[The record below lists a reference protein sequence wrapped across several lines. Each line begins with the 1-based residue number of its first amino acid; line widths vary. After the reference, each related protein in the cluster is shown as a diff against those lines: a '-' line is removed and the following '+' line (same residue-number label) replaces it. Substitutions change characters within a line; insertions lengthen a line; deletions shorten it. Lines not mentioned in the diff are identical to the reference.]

1 MENEVKKKPYSTI
14 AAILFIAVG
23 ISQFFYLCRIFNMF
37 EYHSAGAYQLGLY
50 IRINLTTIIVT
61 ILAYLAVIA
70 ALLRKKRDKFSAIAF
85 ALLAFVSFA
94 ALFSHWAT
102 GSILLR
108 IFRFLTKLGLFFIVA
123 VACTDYLP
131 PLKPIAKQCWF
142 IPAAIM
148 ALFAILTA
156 FFYWGGS
163 ALTNLIEAA
172 AMLFAAKWAVAEIV
186 IEPVE
191 RKELS
196 ANSESTKPTT
206 ITATSSENEAY
217 CGLVKHILLL
227 LFTFGIWYLIWI
239 YRMTGY
245 LNCVEDEEPRNPTTK
260 LLLCIFVPFYSIYWV
275 YKSAQRI
282 DKLAAAKGISSDL
295 STLCLILAIFVGIIP
310 PILMQDKINAIV
322 TADDAPIQQQTA
334 AVQKSS
340 KPDLGIA
347 EELKTYKE
355 LLDSG
360 VITQEE
366 FDAKKK
372 QLLGL

>member
-1 MENEVKKKPYSTI
+1 MENEVKKKPYCII
-14 AAILFIAVG
+14 AAILFIVVG

-37 EYHSAGAYQLGLY
+37 EYHSAGAYQFGIY
-50 IRINLTTIIVT
+50 VRVNITNIVAT
-61 ILAYLAVIA
+61 LLAYSFVLV
-70 ALLRKKRDKFSAIAF
+70 ALFRKKHDKVPVIAF

-94 ALFSHWAT
+94 ALFSHWSIS
-102 GSILLR
+102 SILLG
-108 IFRFLTKLGLFFIVA
+108 IFRFLTKLGMFFIVA
-123 VACTDYLP
+123 VACTDYFP
-131 PLKPIAKQCWF
+131 PLKRIAKQCWF

-156 FFYWGGS
+156 LFYWGGS

-172 AMLFAAKWAVAEIV
+172 AMLFAARWAVDEII
-186 IEPVE
+186 IESVVP
-191 RKELS
+191 KHTS
-196 ANSESTKPTT
+196 AHLTSGAS
-206 ITATSSENEAY
+206 IASSENGAY

-260 LLLCIFVPFYSIYWV
+260 LLLCMFVPFYSIYWV
-275 YKSAQRI
+275 YKSALRI

-310 PILMQDKINAIV
+310 PILMQDKVNAIV
-322 TADDAPIQQQTA
+322 TAGDAPIQQQTA
-334 AVQKSS
+334 APHKSS
-340 KPDLGIA
+340 KPDIGIA

>member
-1 MENEVKKKPYSTI
+1 MTVENEVKKKPYSII
-14 AAILFIAVG
+14 AAILFVAVG

-37 EYHSAGAYQLGLY
+37 EYHSAGAYQFGIYVRVNITNIVATL
-50 IRINLTTIIVT
+50 LTYSFV
-61 ILAYLAVIA
+61 LV
-70 ALLRKKRDKFSAIAF
+70 ALLRKKHDKVPAIAF

-94 ALFSHWAT
+94 ALFSHWSIS
-102 GSILLR
+102 SILLG
-108 IFRFLTKLGLFFIVA
+108 IFRFLTKLGMFFIVA
-123 VACTDYLP
+123 VACTDYFP
-131 PLKPIAKQCWF
+131 PLKRIAKQCWF

-156 FFYWGGS
+156 LFYWGGS

-172 AMLFAAKWAVAEIV
+172 AMLFAARWAVDEIV
-186 IEPVE
+186 IESVVP
-191 RKELS
+191 KQTG
-196 ANSESTKPTT
+196 ANPANGASIALSES
-206 ITATSSENEAY
+206 EAY

-227 LFTFGIWYLIWI
+227 LFTFGIWNLIWI

-260 LLLCIFVPFYSIYWV
+260 LLLCMFVPFYSIYWV

-282 DKLAAAKGISSDL
+282 DKLAAAEGISSDL

-322 TADDAPIQQQTA
+322 TAGDAPIQQQTA
-334 AVQKSS
+334 EVHKTA
-340 KPDLGIA
+340 KPDLGTA

-355 LLDSG
+355 LLDEG